1 MTAKTAKE
9 RMREMRAR
17 NKLKEDER
25 LEALL
30 AKTIKLQLYH
40 ATNEQL
46 ERIMREHDIDE
57 PQDVISRLIAGYSQL
72 TEDQKIDI
80 FN

>member
-1 MTAKTAKE
+1 MTAKSAKE

-17 NKLKEDER
+17 NKLREDER

-30 AKTIKLQLYH
+30 ARTIKLQLFH

-46 ERIMREHDIDE
+46 EAIMFEHDIDE
-57 PQDVISRLIAGYSQL
+57 PQDVIDRLIRGYQHL
-72 TEDQKIDI
+72 AEAQKMVI
-80 FN
+80 FD

>member
-1 MTAKTAKE
+1 MTAKTPAQ

-25 LEALL
+25 LKNLL

-46 ERIMREHDIDE
+46 ESIMMENDIDE

-72 TEDQKIDI
+72 TEDQKIVI

>member
-1 MTAKTAKE
+1 MTAKTPAQ
-9 RMREMRAR
+9 RMLEMRAR
-17 NKLKEDER
+17 NKMKEDER
-25 LEALL
+25 LKKLL

-46 ERIMREHDIDE
+46 ERIMLEQDIDE
-57 PQDVISRLIAGYSQL
+57 PQDVISRLISGYSQL
-72 TEDQKIDI
+72 TEAQKMVI

>member
-1 MTAKTAKE
+1 MTAKTPAQ

-17 NKLKEDER
+17 NKMKEDDR
-25 LEALL
+25 LRKLL

-46 ERIMREHDIDE
+46 ERIMLEHDIDE

-72 TEDQKIDI
+72 TEDQKLVI

>member
-1 MTAKTAKE
+1 MTAKTPAQ

-25 LEALL
+25 LGALL

-46 ERIMREHDIDE
+46 ERIMREQYIDE

-72 TEDQKIDI
+72 TEDQKLVI

>member
-1 MTAKTAKE
+1 MTAKTPAQ

-46 ERIMREHDIDE
+46 EHIIQEQDIEE

-72 TEDQKIDI
+72 TEDQKLFI

>member
-1 MTAKTAKE
+1 MTAKTPAQ

-25 LEALL
+25 LKKLL

-46 ERIMREHDIDE
+46 ERIMLEQDIEE

-72 TEDQKIDI
+72 TEDQKPVI

>member
-1 MTAKTAKE
+1 MTAKTPAQ

-25 LEALL
+25 LKKLL

-46 ERIMREHDIDE
+46 ERIMREQDIEE

-72 TEDQKIDI
+72 TEAQKMVI

>member
-1 MTAKTAKE
+1 MTAKTPAQ

-25 LEALL
+25 LKKLL
-30 AKTIKLQLYH
+30 AKTIKLQMYH

-46 ERIMREHDIDE
+46 DRIMLEQDIDE
-57 PQDVISRLIAGYSQL
+57 PQDVISRLISGYSLL
-72 TEDQKIDI
+72 TEDQKIVI

>member
-1 MTAKTAKE
+1 MTAKTPAQ

-25 LEALL
+25 LKKLL

-46 ERIMREHDIDE
+46 ESIMMENDIDE

-72 TEDQKIDI
+72 TEDQKIVI

>member
-1 MTAKTAKE
+1 MTAKTPAQ

-17 NKLKEDER
+17 NKLKEDDR
-25 LEALL
+25 LKTLL
-30 AKTIKLQLYH
+30 AKTIKIQLYH

-46 ERIMREHDIDE
+46 EEIMLEHDIEE
-57 PQDVISRLIAGYSQL
+57 PQDVISRLISGYQHL
-72 TEDQKIDI
+72 TIEQKDAI

>member
-1 MTAKTAKE
+1 MTAKTPAQ

-25 LEALL
+25 LKDLL

-46 ERIMREHDIDE
+46 ERIMLEHDIDE

-72 TEDQKIDI
+72 TEDQKIVI